1 MEATRKMQGAGICQV
16 SWLDHDD
23 PDDDV
28 DDDGV
33 DDADD
38 ANDKSL
44 MIQERESGGKFMR
57 KGEVGDWENHLTED
71 QVAVSKYLN
80 ENTSRQKC
88 SNYSEKGLKRFRAC
102 LPGKKDNLRGQTSPL
117 SIAFDGGQEIQA
129 TPIIA
134 NMSIVLKSVHIIS
147 N

>member
-1 MEATRKMQGAGICQV
+1 MVGPRC
-16 SWLDHDD
+16 

-28 DDDGV
+28 DDDGI

-38 ANDKSL
+38 DVDGANDKSL

-134 NMSIVLKSVHIIS
+134 NMSIGLKSVHIIS

>member
-16 SWLDHDD
+16 SWLDHND

-28 DDDGV
+28 DG
-33 DDADD
+33 

-80 ENTSRQKC
+80 ENYTKILSRQKM
-88 SNYSEKGLKRFRAC
+88 LKLF
-102 LPGKKDNLRGQTSPL
+102 
-117 SIAFDGGQEIQA
+117 
-129 TPIIA
+129 
-134 NMSIVLKSVHIIS
+134 
-147 N
+147 

>member
-80 ENTSRQKC
+80 ENYT
-88 SNYSEKGLKRFRAC
+88 
-102 LPGKKDNLRGQTSPL
+102 KKL
-117 SIAFDGGQEIQA
+117 
-129 TPIIA
+129 
-134 NMSIVLKSVHIIS
+134 
-147 N
+147 

>member
-1 MEATRKMQGAGICQV
+1 MEATRKIQGAGICQV
-16 SWLDHDD
+16 NWLDHND

-38 ANDKSL
+38 DVDDGNDKSL

-80 ENTSRQKC
+80 D
-88 SNYSEKGLKRFRAC
+88 NY
-102 LPGKKDNLRGQTSPL
+102 KKTL
-117 SIAFDGGQEIQA
+117 
-129 TPIIA
+129 
-134 NMSIVLKSVHIIS
+134 
-147 N
+147 

>member
-1 MEATRKMQGAGICQV
+1 MKIIRKYFQG
-16 SWLDHDD
+16 
-23 PDDDV
+23 
-28 DDDGV
+28 
-33 DDADD
+33 
-38 ANDKSL
+38 K
-44 MIQERESGGKFMR
+44 
-57 KGEVGDWENHLTED
+57 
-71 QVAVSKYLN
+71 
-80 ENTSRQKC
+80 KC
-88 SNYSEKGLKRFRAC
+88 LNYSEKGLKRFRAC